1 MEMRFRFVQELIFN
15 SFMKK
20 YSLPFFVLLLI
31 LMSFQTDKPA
41 YQIFDK
47 DGKKSSYKAILE
59 KAQEA
64 DIILFGESH
73 DNPIVHWL
81 QIELTK
87 DLFNQLNQNKSENQ
101 SEGKKSKNKLKNNL
115 LLGAEMFE
123 ADNQTI
129 LDEYL
134 NDIITEKNFEAEARL
149 WNNYKTDYKPLVE
162 FAKENKLVFVATNIP
177 RRYAS
182 LVSKKGLISLDS
194 LTDDAKRF
202 MMPLPVEVDLKM
214 PAYENMLKM
223 MGVHSLSEDGKVNE
237 SAANFAY
244 AQAVKDAT
252 MAFRINEYYQKSS
265 QDKSKDKTQNSIFL
279 HFNGSYHSD
288 NYESIV
294 YYLKAYNPNLK
305 IMTITSA
312 DQKELD
318 FLEKSGVADFAIVT
332 PISMTKTY

>member
-1 MEMRFRFVQELIFN
+1 
-15 SFMKK
+15 
-20 YSLPFFVLLLI
+20 
-31 LMSFQTDKPA
+31 MSFQTDKPA

-47 DGKKSSYKAILE
+47 EGKKTSYKSILE

-64 DIILFGESH
+64 DIILFGEAH
-73 DNPIVHWL
+73 NNPIIHWL

-87 DLFNQLNQNKSENQ
+87 DLYKNLDANKSVSQ
-101 SEGKKSKNKLKNNL
+101 SKARKNNL
-115 LLGAEMFE
+115 ILGAEMFE
-123 ADNQTI
+123 TDNQTI

-162 FAKENKLVFVATNIP
+162 FAKENQLTFVATNIP

-182 LVSKKGLISLDS
+182 LVSKKGLSSLDS

-202 MMPLPVEVDLKM
+202 MMPLPVEVDLKL
-214 PAYENMLKM
+214 PAYANMLKM
-223 MGVHSLSEDGKVNE
+223 MGVHSTDTENVSQG
-237 SAANFAY
+237 AANFAY

-252 MAFRINEYYQKSS
+252 MAFRINEYYAKSIK
-265 QDKSKDKTQNSIFL
+265 DKSKNSVFL

-294 YYLKAYNPNLK
+294 YYLKKYNPSLK
-305 IMTITSA
+305 IMTITAA

-318 FLEKSGVADFAIVT
+318 SLEKMGVADFAIVT
-332 PISMTKTY
+332 PLAMTKTY

>member
-1 MEMRFRFVQELIFN
+1 
-15 SFMKK
+15 MKK
-20 YSLPFFVLLLI
+20 YSFSFFALLF
-31 LMSFQTDKPA
+31 LMAFQTDKPA

-47 DGKKSSYKAILE
+47 EGKKSSYNSILE
-59 KAQEA
+59 KAQEY
-64 DIILFGESH
+64 DIVLFGEAH
-73 DNPIVHWL
+73 NNPIIHWL

-87 DLFNQLNQNKSENQ
+87 DLYQTLIENKSESQ
-101 SEGKKSKNKLKNNL
+101 SKTKSKKDKQIKNNL
-115 LLGAEMFE
+115 ILGAEMFE

-134 NDIITEKNFEAEARL
+134 SDIITEKNFEAEARL

-162 FAKENKLVFVATNIP
+162 FAKENNLDFVATNIP

-182 LVSKKGLISLDS
+182 LVSKKGLSSLDS

-202 MMPLPVEVDLKM
+202 MMPLPVEVDLKL
-214 PAYENMLKM
+214 PAYANMLKM
-223 MGVHSLSEDGKVNE
+223 MGVHSTSDNEKVNE

-252 MAFRINEYYQKSS
+252 MAYRINEYYQKESR
-265 QDKSKDKTQNSIFL
+265 DKSKNSVFL

-294 YYLKAYNPNLK
+294 YYLKKYDPSLK
-305 IMTITSA
+305 IMTITAA
-312 DQKELD
+312 DQKELNS
-318 FLEKSGVADFAIVT
+318 LEKIGVADFAIVT
-332 PISMTKTY
+332 PLSMTKTY

>member
-1 MEMRFRFVQELIFN
+1 
-15 SFMKK
+15 MKK
-20 YSLPFFVLLLI
+20 YNIPFFALLLFLI
-31 LMSFQTDKPA
+31 SFQTDKPA
-41 YQIFDK
+41 YQIFDAA
-47 DGKKSSYKAILE
+47 GKKSSYKSILE
-59 KAQEA
+59 KAQES

-73 DNPIVHWL
+73 NNPIIHWL

-87 DLFNQLNQNKSENQ
+87 DLFKQLSQNTSEDQ
-101 SEGKKSKNKLKNNL
+101 SNAKNKKIIKNNL
-115 LLGAEMFE
+115 ILGAEMFE
-123 ADNQTI
+123 SDNQTI

-149 WNNYKTDYKPLVE
+149 WNNYKTDYKPLLE
-162 FAKENKLVFVATNIP
+162 FAKENNLVFVATNIP

-214 PAYENMLKM
+214 PAYANMLKM
-223 MGVHSLSEDGKVNE
+223 MGVHSTSDDGKVNE
-237 SAANFAY
+237 GAANFAY

-252 MAFRINEYYQKSS
+252 MAFRINEYYQKSI
-265 QDKSKDKTQNSIFL
+265 QDKPKNSIFL

-294 YYLKAYNPNLK
+294 YYLKAHNPNLK
-305 IMTITSA
+305 IMTITAA
-312 DQKELD
+312 DQKELES
-318 FLEKSGVADFAIVT
+318 LEKSGVADFAIVT
-332 PISMTKTY
+332 PLSMTKTY

>member
-1 MEMRFRFVQELIFN
+1 MK
-15 SFMKK
+15 SHKKK
-20 YSLPFFVLLLI
+20 YNLSFCALFLF

-47 DGKKSSYKAILE
+47 EGKKTSYKAILE
-59 KAQEA
+59 KAQDA

-73 DNPIVHWL
+73 NNPIIHWL
-81 QIELTK
+81 QIEITK
-87 DLFNQLNQNKSENQ
+87 DLYKSLSVNKSENQ
-101 SEGKKSKNKLKNNL
+101 SKDRGKKSKAKNNL

-134 NDIITEKNFEAEARL
+134 SDIITEKNFEAEARL

-162 FAKENKLVFVATNIP
+162 FAKENNLDFVATNIP

-182 LVSKKGLISLDS
+182 LVSKKGLSSLDS
-194 LTDDAKRF
+194 FTDDAKRF

-214 PAYENMLKM
+214 PAYSNMLKM
-223 MGVHSLSEDGKVNE
+223 MGIHSADDGKVSE
-237 SAANFAY
+237 GAANFAY

-252 MAFRINEYYQKSS
+252 MAYRINEYYKKSI
-265 QDKSKDKTQNSIFL
+265 QDKSKNSIFL

-294 YYLKAYNPNLK
+294 YYLKKYNPDLK
-305 IMTITSA
+305 IMTITAA
-312 DQKELD
+312 DQKDLD
-318 FLEKSGVADFAIVT
+318 NLDKTGVADFAIVT
-332 PISMTKTY
+332 PLSMTKTY

>member
-1 MEMRFRFVQELIFN
+1 
-15 SFMKK
+15 MKK
-20 YSLPFFVLLLI
+20 YNISFLALLLLL

-41 YQIFDK
+41 YQIFDAA
-47 DGKKSSYKAILE
+47 GKKSSYKSILE

-73 DNPIVHWL
+73 NNPIIHWL

-87 DLFNQLNQNKSENQ
+87 GLYKEINKNKSENQ
-101 SEGKKSKNKLKNNL
+101 SKKYSKNNL
-115 LLGAEMFE
+115 ILGAEMFE

-162 FAKENKLVFVATNIP
+162 FAKENNLDFVATNIP

-182 LVSKKGLISLDS
+182 LVSKKGLSSLDS
-194 LTDDAKRF
+194 LSEDAKWF
-202 MMPLPVEVDLKM
+202 MMPLPVEVDLKL
-214 PAYENMLKM
+214 PAYANMLKM
-223 MGVHSLSEDGKVNE
+223 MGVHSTSDTENVNE

-252 MAFRINEYYQKSS
+252 MAYRINKYYSENK
-265 QDKSKDKTQNSIFL
+265 NSVFL

-294 YYLKAYNPNLK
+294 YYLKKYNPDLK
-305 IMTITSA
+305 VMTITAA

-318 FLEKSGVADFAIVT
+318 SLEKTGVADFAIVT
-332 PISMTKTY
+332 PLSMTKTY

>member
-1 MEMRFRFVQELIFN
+1 
-15 SFMKK
+15 
-20 YSLPFFVLLLI
+20 LL
-31 LMSFQTDKPA
+31 MAFQTDKPA

-47 DGKKSSYKAILE
+47 EGKKTSYKSIVE

-73 DNPIVHWL
+73 NNPIIHWL

-87 DLFNQLNQNKSENQ
+87 ELYKVVIENKSESQ
-101 SEGKKSKNKLKNNL
+101 SKRNGKNNL

-134 NDIITEKNFEAEARL
+134 NDIITEKNFETEARL

-162 FAKENKLVFVATNIP
+162 FAKENELTFVATNIP

-182 LVSKKGLISLDS
+182 LVSKKGLSSLDS
-194 LTDDAKRF
+194 LTEDAKRF
-202 MMPLPVEVDLKM
+202 MMPLPVEVDLKL
-214 PAYENMLKM
+214 PAYANMLKM
-223 MGVHSLSEDGKVNE
+223 MGVHSTDTENVSEGV
-237 SAANFAY
+237 ANFAY

-252 MAFRINEYYQKSS
+252 MAYRIHEYYAKSIK
-265 QDKSKDKTQNSIFL
+265 DKSKNSIFL

-294 YYLKAYNPNLK
+294 YYLKKYNPNLK

-318 FLEKSGVADFAIVT
+318 SLEKTGVADFAIVT
-332 PISMTKTY
+332 PLAMTKTY

>member
-1 MEMRFRFVQELIFN
+1 
-15 SFMKK
+15 
-20 YSLPFFVLLLI
+20 
-31 LMSFQTDKPA
+31 MSFQTDKPA
-41 YQIFDK
+41 YQIFDVE
-47 DGKKSSYKAILE
+47 GKKSSYKSILE

-73 DNPIVHWL
+73 NNPIVHWL

-87 DLFNQLNQNKSENQ
+87 DLFDNLSQNKSEIQ
-101 SEGKKSKNKLKNNL
+101 SKAKGRNKNSKNNL

-134 NDIITEKNFEAEARL
+134 NNIITEKNFEAEARL

-162 FAKENKLVFVATNIP
+162 FAKENKLTFVATNIP

-182 LVSKKGLISLDS
+182 LVSKKGLSSLDS

-202 MMPLPVEVDLKM
+202 MMPLPVVVDLKM
-214 PAYENMLKM
+214 PAYENMLRM
-223 MGVHSLSEDGKVNE
+223 MGVHSTSEDGKVNE
-237 SAANFAY
+237 GAANFAY

-252 MAFRINEYYQKSS
+252 MAYRINEYYTKS
-265 QDKSKDKTQNSIFL
+265 TTSIFL

-294 YYLKAYNPNLK
+294 YYLKAYNPDLK
-305 IMTITSA
+305 IMTITVA

-318 FLEKSGVADFAIVT
+318 SLEKSGVADFAIVT
-332 PISMTKTY
+332 PLSMTKTY

>member
-1 MEMRFRFVQELIFN
+1 
-15 SFMKK
+15 
-20 YSLPFFVLLLI
+20 
-31 LMSFQTDKPA
+31 MSFQTDKPA

-47 DGKKSSYKAILE
+47 EGKKTSYKSILE
-59 KAQEA
+59 KAQEY
-64 DIILFGESH
+64 DIILFGEAH
-73 DNPIVHWL
+73 NNPIVHWL

-87 DLFNQLNQNKSENQ
+87 DLYQNLSENQ
-101 SEGKKSKNKLKNNL
+101 SEGKGKKSKVKNNL

-134 NDIITEKNFEAEARL
+134 NDIITDKNFEAEARL

-162 FAKENKLVFVATNIP
+162 FAKENKLTFVATNIP

-194 LTDDAKRF
+194 LTEDAKRF

-214 PAYENMLKM
+214 PAYANMLKM
-223 MGVHSLSEDGKVNE
+223 MGIHATEDGKVNE
-237 SAANFAY
+237 AAANFAY

-252 MAFRINEYYQKSS
+252 MAYRINEYYTKST
-265 QDKSKDKTQNSIFL
+265 QDKSKNSVFL

-294 YYLKAYNPNLK
+294 YYLKKYNPNLK
-305 IMTITSA
+305 IMTITAA

-318 FLEKSGVADFAIVT
+318 SLEKNGVADFAIVT
-332 PISMTKTY
+332 PLSMTKTY

>member
-1 MEMRFRFVQELIFN
+1 
-15 SFMKK
+15 
-20 YSLPFFVLLLI
+20 
-31 LMSFQTDKPA
+31 MSFQTDKPA
-41 YQIFDK
+41 YQIFDVE
-47 DGKKSSYKAILE
+47 GKKSSYKSILE

-73 DNPIVHWL
+73 NNPIVHWL

-87 DLFNQLNQNKSENQ
+87 DLFDNLSQNKSENQ
-101 SEGKKSKNKLKNNL
+101 SKAKGKNNKYKNNL

-134 NDIITEKNFEAEARL
+134 NNIITEKNFEAEARL

-162 FAKENKLVFVATNIP
+162 FAKENNLVFVATNIP

-182 LVSKKGLISLDS
+182 LVSKKGLSSLDS

-202 MMPLPVEVDLKM
+202 MMPLPVVVDLKM

-223 MGVHSLSEDGKVNE
+223 MGVHSTSEDGKISE
-237 SAANFAY
+237 GAANFAY

-252 MAFRINEYYQKSS
+252 MAFRINKYYQNSI
-265 QDKSKDKTQNSIFL
+265 QNKDNSQNSIFL
-279 HFNGSYHSD
+279 HSNGSYHSD

-294 YYLKAYNPNLK
+294 YYLKKYNPDLK
-305 IMTITSA
+305 IMTITVA

-318 FLEKSGVADFAIVT
+318 SLEKIGVADFAIVT
-332 PISMTKTY
+332 PLSMTKTY

>member
-1 MEMRFRFVQELIFN
+1 
-15 SFMKK
+15 MKK
-20 YSLPFFVLLLI
+20 YTLSFFLLLV
-31 LMSFQTDKPA
+31 LMAFQTDKPA
-41 YQIFDK
+41 YQIFDAT
-47 DGKKSSYKAILE
+47 GKKSSYQSILE

-64 DIILFGESH
+64 DIIFFGESH
-73 DNPIVHWL
+73 NNPIIHWL

-87 DLFNQLNQNKSENQ
+87 DLYKNLSENQ
-101 SEGKKSKNKLKNNL
+101 SKGKNEKSKNNL

-134 NDIITEKNFEAEARL
+134 ADIITEKNFEAEARL

-162 FAKENKLVFVATNIP
+162 FAKENNLVFVATNIP

-182 LVSKKGLISLDS
+182 LVSKKGLSSLDS

-202 MMPLPVEVDLKM
+202 MMPLPVEVDLQL
-214 PAYENMLKM
+214 PAYSNMLKM
-223 MGVHSLSEDGKVNE
+223 MGIHSTDENGKVNE
-237 SAANFAY
+237 GAANFAY

-252 MAFRINEYYQKSS
+252 MAFRINEYYQKE
-265 QDKSKDKTQNSIFL
+265 SKKAENKNSIFL

-288 NYESIV
+288 NYESII
-294 YYLKAYNPNLK
+294 YYLKKYNPNLK
-305 IMTITSA
+305 IMTITAA

-318 FLEKSGVADFAIVT
+318 SLEKSGVADFSIVT
-332 PISMTKTY
+332 PLSMTKTY

>member
-1 MEMRFRFVQELIFN
+1 
-15 SFMKK
+15 MKK
-20 YSLPFFVLLLI
+20 YAFLFLGALFF
-31 LMSFQTDKPA
+31 MAFQTDKPA

-47 DGKKSSYKAILE
+47 EGKKSSYKAILE
-59 KAQEA
+59 KAQEV
-64 DIILFGESH
+64 DIVLFGESH
-73 DNPIVHWL
+73 NNPIVHWL

-87 DLFNQLNQNKSENQ
+87 DLYKNISESQ
-101 SEGKKSKNKLKNNL
+101 SESKNKKKSKNNL

-149 WNNYKTDYKPLVE
+149 WNNYKTDYKPLIE
-162 FAKENKLVFVATNIP
+162 FAKENNLVFVATNIP

-182 LVSKKGLISLDS
+182 LVSKKGLASLDS
-194 LTDDAKRF
+194 LSEDAKRF
-202 MMPLPVEVDLKM
+202 MMPLPVEVDLKL
-214 PAYENMLKM
+214 PAYANMLKM
-223 MGVHSLSEDGKVNE
+223 MGVHSTDDGKVNE
-237 SAANFAY
+237 SVANFAY

-252 MAFRINEYYQKSS
+252 MAYRINEYYKREA
-265 QDKSKDKTQNSIFL
+265 KNVENTNSVFL

-294 YYLKAYNPNLK
+294 YYLKKYNPSLK
-305 IMTITSA
+305 IMTITST

-318 FLEKSGVADFAIVT
+318 SLEKTGVADFAIVT
-332 PISMTKTY
+332 PLSMTKTY

>member
-1 MEMRFRFVQELIFN
+1 
-15 SFMKK
+15 MKK
-20 YSLPFFVLLLI
+20 YNLSFFALLFF

-41 YQIFDK
+41 YQIFDA
-47 DGKKSSYKAILE
+47 DGKKTSYSAILE
-59 KAQEA
+59 KAQEY
-64 DIILFGESH
+64 DIVLFGESH
-73 DNPIVHWL
+73 NNPIIHWL

-87 DLFNQLNQNKSENQ
+87 DLYQKLSENQ
-101 SEGKKSKNKLKNNL
+101 SNGKKSKNNL

-134 NDIITEKNFEAEARL
+134 NDIITEKNFEAEARV

-162 FAKENKLVFVATNIP
+162 FAKENQLTFVATNIP

-182 LVSKKGLISLDS
+182 LVSKKGLPSLDS

-202 MMPLPVEVDLKM
+202 MMPLPVEVDLKL
-214 PAYENMLKM
+214 PAYANMLKM
-223 MGVHSLSEDGKVNE
+223 MGVHSTDTENVSEG
-237 SAANFAY
+237 AANFAY

-252 MAFRINEYYQKSS
+252 MAYRINEYYKKSI
-265 QDKSKDKTQNSIFL
+265 QDKSKNSVFL

-294 YYLKAYNPNLK
+294 YYLKKYNPNLK
-305 IMTITSA
+305 IMTITAA
-312 DQKELD
+312 DQKDLD
-318 FLEKSGVADFAIVT
+318 SLEKIGMADFAIVT
-332 PISMTKTY
+332 PLSMTKTY

>member
-1 MEMRFRFVQELIFN
+1 
-15 SFMKK
+15 MKK
-20 YSLPFFVLLLI
+20 YNFSFLVLLLF

-41 YQIFDK
+41 YQIFDAA
-47 DGKKSSYKAILE
+47 GKKSSYKSILE

-73 DNPIVHWL
+73 NNPIIHWL

-87 DLFNQLNQNKSENQ
+87 DLYQNLSENQ
-101 SEGKKSKNKLKNNL
+101 SKEKGKNKKVKNNL

-162 FAKENKLVFVATNIP
+162 FAKENKLTFVATNIP

-182 LVSKKGLISLDS
+182 LVSKKGLSSLDS
-194 LTDDAKRF
+194 LSEDAKRF
-202 MMPLPVEVDLKM
+202 MMPLPVEVDLKL
-214 PAYENMLKM
+214 PAYANMLKM
-223 MGVHSLSEDGKVNE
+223 MGVHSTSDTEKVSEG
-237 SAANFAY
+237 AANFAY

-252 MAFRINEYYQKSS
+252 MAFRINEYYQRE
-265 QDKSKDKTQNSIFL
+265 SKKTENNNSVFL

-294 YYLKAYNPNLK
+294 YYLKKYNPNLK
-305 IMTITSA
+305 IMTITAA

-318 FLEKSGVADFAIVT
+318 TLEKNGVADFAIIT

>member
-1 MEMRFRFVQELIFN
+1 
-15 SFMKK
+15 MKK
-20 YSLPFFVLLLI
+20 HKIGVSVLLLFL

-41 YQIFDK
+41 YQIFDAA
-47 DGKKSSYKAILE
+47 GKKSSYQSILE

-73 DNPIVHWL
+73 NNPIIHWL

-87 DLFNQLNQNKSENQ
+87 DLYKILSKNSNIIK
-101 SEGKKSKNKLKNNL
+101 EGKIFRTKNNL
-115 LLGAEMFE
+115 ILGAEIFE

-162 FAKENKLVFVATNIP
+162 FAKENNLDFVATNIP

-182 LVSKKGLISLDS
+182 LVSKKGLSSLDELS
-194 LTDDAKRF
+194 EDAKRF
-202 MMPLPVEVDLKM
+202 MMPLPIEVDLKM
-214 PAYENMLKM
+214 PAYANMLKM
-223 MGVHSLSEDGKVNE
+223 MGVHSTSDTETVSEG
-237 SAANFAY
+237 AANFAY

-252 MAFRINEYYQKSS
+252 MAYRINEYYKQERV
-265 QDKSKDKTQNSIFL
+265 TQNKKAEKKNSIFL

-294 YYLKAYNPNLK
+294 YYLRKYNPSLK
-305 IMTITSA
+305 IMTITAA
-312 DQKELD
+312 DQKDLD
-318 FLEKSGVADFAIVT
+318 VLEKTNVADFAIVT
-332 PISMTKTY
+332 PLSMTKTY

>member
-1 MEMRFRFVQELIFN
+1 
-15 SFMKK
+15 
-20 YSLPFFVLLLI
+20 
-31 LMSFQTDKPA
+31 MSFQTDKPA
-41 YQIFDK
+41 YQIFDAA
-47 DGKKSSYKAILE
+47 GKKSSYKSILE

-73 DNPIVHWL
+73 NNPIIHWL

-87 DLFNQLNQNKSENQ
+87 DLYQNLSENQ
-101 SEGKKSKNKLKNNL
+101 SKEKGKNKKVKNNL

-162 FAKENKLVFVATNIP
+162 FAKENKLTFVATNIP

-182 LVSKKGLISLDS
+182 LVSKKGLSSLDS
-194 LTDDAKRF
+194 LSEDAKRF
-202 MMPLPVEVDLKM
+202 MMPLPVEVDLKL
-214 PAYENMLKM
+214 PAYANMLKM
-223 MGVHSLSEDGKVNE
+223 MGVHSTSDTEKVSEG
-237 SAANFAY
+237 AANFAY

-252 MAFRINEYYQKSS
+252 MAFRINEYYQRE
-265 QDKSKDKTQNSIFL
+265 SKKTENNNSVFL

-294 YYLKAYNPNLK
+294 YYLKKYNPNLK
-305 IMTITSA
+305 IMTITAA

-318 FLEKSGVADFAIVT
+318 TLEKNGVADFAIIT

>member
-1 MEMRFRFVQELIFN
+1 
-15 SFMKK
+15 
-20 YSLPFFVLLLI
+20 
-31 LMSFQTDKPA
+31 MSFQTDKPA
-41 YQIFDK
+41 YQIFDVE
-47 DGKKSSYKAILE
+47 GKKSSYKSILE
-59 KAQEA
+59 KAKEA

-73 DNPIVHWL
+73 NNPIVHWL

-87 DLFNQLNQNKSENQ
+87 DLFYDLNQNKSEIQ
-101 SEGKKSKNKLKNNL
+101 SKAKNKNSKNNL

-134 NDIITEKNFEAEARL
+134 NNIITEKNFEAEARL

-162 FAKENKLVFVATNIP
+162 FAKENQLIFVATNIP

-182 LVSKKGLISLDS
+182 LVSKKGLSSLDS

-202 MMPLPVEVDLKM
+202 MMPLPVVVDLKM

-223 MGVHSLSEDGKVNE
+223 MGVHSTLEDGKVNE
-237 SAANFAY
+237 GAANFAY

-252 MAFRINEYYQKSS
+252 MAYRINEYYT
-265 QDKSKDKTQNSIFL
+265 KSKNSVFL

-294 YYLKAYNPNLK
+294 YYLKAYNPDLK
-305 IMTITSA
+305 IMTITVA

-318 FLEKSGVADFAIVT
+318 SLEKSGVADFAIVT
-332 PISMTKTY
+332 PLSMTKTY

>member
-1 MEMRFRFVQELIFN
+1 
-15 SFMKK
+15 
-20 YSLPFFVLLLI
+20 
-31 LMSFQTDKPA
+31 MSFQTDKPA

-47 DGKKSSYKAILE
+47 EGKKTSYKAILE
-59 KAQEA
+59 KAQEY
-64 DIILFGESH
+64 DIVLFGEAH
-73 DNPIVHWL
+73 NNPIIHWL

-87 DLFNQLNQNKSENQ
+87 DLYKNLSENQ
-101 SEGKKSKNKLKNNL
+101 SNSKAKKQSKNNL

-134 NDIITEKNFEAEARL
+134 NAIITEKNFEAEARL

-162 FAKENKLVFVATNIP
+162 FAKENQLTFVATNIP

-194 LTDDAKRF
+194 LTEDAKRF

-214 PAYENMLKM
+214 PAYANMLKM
-223 MGVHSLSEDGKVNE
+223 MGVHSTDDGKVSE
-237 SAANFAY
+237 GAANFAY

-252 MAFRINEYYQKSS
+252 MAYRINEYYQKST
-265 QDKSKDKTQNSIFL
+265 QDKGKDKTRNSVFL

-294 YYLKAYNPNLK
+294 YYLKKYNPDLK
-305 IMTITSA
+305 IMTITAA
-312 DQKELD
+312 DQKDLD
-318 FLEKSGVADFAIVT
+318 SLEKTGVADFAIVT
-332 PISMTKTY
+332 PLSMTKTY

>member
-1 MEMRFRFVQELIFN
+1 
-15 SFMKK
+15 
-20 YSLPFFVLLLI
+20 
-31 LMSFQTDKPA
+31 MSFQTDKPA

-47 DGKKSSYKAILE
+47 EGKKTSYKAILE
-59 KAQEA
+59 KAQEY
-64 DIILFGESH
+64 DIVLFGEAH
-73 DNPIVHWL
+73 NNPIVHWL

-87 DLFNQLNQNKSENQ
+87 DLHKIL
-101 SEGKKSKNKLKNNL
+101 SKNPNIIKDKKVYRTKNNL
-115 LLGAEMFE
+115 ILGAEMFE

-134 NDIITEKNFEAEARL
+134 NDIITDKNFETEARL

-162 FAKENKLVFVATNIP
+162 FAKENKLTFVATNIP

-202 MMPLPVEVDLKM
+202 MMPLPVEVDLKL
-214 PAYENMLKM
+214 PAYSNMLKM
-223 MGVHSLSEDGKVNE
+223 MGIHSTSDDGKVNE
-237 SAANFAY
+237 AAANFAY

-252 MAFRINEYYQKSS
+252 MAYRINEYYKKST
-265 QDKSKDKTQNSIFL
+265 QDKSKNSVFL

-294 YYLKAYNPNLK
+294 YYLKKYNPDLK
-305 IMTITSA
+305 IMTITAA
-312 DQKELD
+312 DQKDLD
-318 FLEKSGVADFAIVT
+318 SLEKMGVADFAIVT
-332 PISMTKTY
+332 PLSMTKTY

>member
-1 MEMRFRFVQELIFN
+1 
-15 SFMKK
+15 MKK
-20 YSLPFFVLLLI
+20 SSVSLFVLLLFL

-41 YQIFDK
+41 YQIFDAA
-47 DGKKSSYKAILE
+47 GKKSSYQSILE

-73 DNPIVHWL
+73 NNPIIHWL

-87 DLFNQLNQNKSENQ
+87 DLYSKLSENQ
-101 SEGKKSKNKLKNNL
+101 SKEPDKNKKSKNNL

-162 FAKENKLVFVATNIP
+162 FAKENNLDFVATNIP

-182 LVSKKGLISLDS
+182 LVSKKGLSSLDS
-194 LTDDAKRF
+194 SDDAKRF
-202 MMPLPVEVDLKM
+202 MMPLPVKVDLKL
-214 PAYENMLKM
+214 PAYANMLKM
-223 MGVHSLSEDGKVNE
+223 MGVHSTSDTEKVNE
-237 SAANFAY
+237 GAANFAY

-252 MAFRINEYYQKSS
+252 MAFRINEYYQKSI
-265 QDKSKDKTQNSIFL
+265 QDKSTHSVFL

-294 YYLKAYNPNLK
+294 YYLKKYNPDLK
-305 IMTITSA
+305 IMTITA
-312 DQKELD
+312 AEQKELD
-318 FLEKSGVADFAIVT
+318 ALEKTGVADFAIIT